1 MRSGLGRGI
10 GAVAA
15 LWSLAAAPVSAQSRG
30 GEVRDGV
37 TGEPVPGALV
47 VLEPVTSGGPEAFS
61 GADGRFEI
69 ALPDGATSV
78 FVTAEAYFPL
88 SVPVPRPGGP
98 WIIRLLPREIS
109 ETVAVTA
116 RPVEEEEI
124 SSTSVAPAQVLE
136 APGTVDNIF
145 RALAT
150 LPGVAATQDFGSR
163 LAVRGGTPDQNL
175 TLMDGIEVH
184 NPYRLFGLVSAFNPE
199 AVRNFSLSAGG
210 FGAKYGDRLSSLLVV
225 ENRRGSRNFGATSSL
240 SITDANMVLEGPLP
254 GPAGAFLLTG
264 RRTYY
269 DLVVGRV
276 LDQDFPS
283 FADLQFQGAWEFGP
297 GHRLQVTGIRSRE
310 DTNFSFEDEEDE
322 ATLDLLSD
330 TSTDLGALRLD
341 AVLGNRTTAT
351 TILSAY
357 RNAEAL
363 DFDGSFRD
371 DDRRANQEQGA
382 LTDVAFD
389 RELAVTDYLLRQEL
403 GFQLDSRRLL
413 EVGFEVHRLRSGIVQ
428 NIEGIRN
435 AGQANPSS
443 IQGGSALPDA
453 VDSRLSGIRSGVW
466 LAGTLLVA
474 DRFTLEPGVRWD
486 ASTTSGS
493 ATLSPRIAAE
503 WDFGDGLRLRA
514 AGGLYTQ
521 SPGYEK
527 LIQADYFLDLTDA
540 ADLGH
545 ERAIHT
551 VVGIDKLFANGMR
564 VRLEGYHKLFRDLLV
579 GRLETEAERL
589 QRISEYRF
597 PADLLGDIPTGA
609 QITVQ
614 PGNGGAGDAWGVDF
628 YAERLD
634 PAARVGG
641 WFSYAYGQ
649 AHRETYGFR
658 YPFEYD
664 RRHAAT
670 LVLRNRLTPR
680 WTVGTTTRMASGFPY
695 TPAVGVRVA
704 ATRDPVLGLVP
715 ETDEDGRLVYQADLG
730 GMANLHSGRLPWYF
744 RIDARVTFRPGGDTG
759 RWSFYVEVINML
771 NRDNAVA
778 MEVGL
783 VPDPNGAK
791 PRTTETPSQGFPRVP
806 TFGVRYRF

>member
-1 MRSGLGRGI
+1 MRI
-10 GAVAA
+10 GVVAA
-15 LWSLAAAPVSAQSRG
+15 LSSLAAFPVSAQPRG

-47 VLEPVTSGGPEAFS
+47 VPEPVTSGGPEAFS

-98 WIIRLLPREIS
+98 WIIRLLPRGIS
-109 ETVAVTA
+109 EAVEVTA

-124 SSTSVAPAQVLE
+124 SSTSVASAQVLE

-199 AVRNFSLSAGG
+199 TVQNFSLSAGG

-240 SITDANMVLEGPLP
+240 SLTDTNMVLEGPLP

-310 DTNFSFEDEEDE
+310 DTNISLEDEEDE
-322 ATLDLLSD
+322 EAVDLLSD

-363 DFDGSFRD
+363 DLDVSF
-371 DDRRANQEQGA
+371 
-382 LTDVAFD
+382 VAFD
-389 RELAVTDYLLRQEL
+389 RELAVTDYSVRQEL

-428 NIEGIRN
+428 NIEGMRN

-453 VDSRLSGIRSGVW
+453 VDSQLSGIRSGAW
-466 LAGTLLVA
+466 LAGTLQVA

-527 LIQADYFLDLTDA
+527 LIQADYFLDLTDTT
-540 ADLGH
+540 DLVH

-579 GRLETEAERL
+579 GRLETEAEWL

-597 PADLLGDIPTGA
+597 PTELLEEVPTAA

-614 PGNGGAGDAWGVDF
+614 PANGGAGDAWGVDF

-634 PAARVGG
+634 PAARIGG

-680 WTVGTTTRMASGFPY
+680 WTVGTTTRMATGFPY
-695 TPAVGVRVA
+695 TPAVDVRVA

-730 GMANLHSGRLPWYF
+730 GIANLHSGRLPLYF
-744 RIDARVTFRPGGDTG
+744 RIDARITFRPGGDTG
-759 RWSFYVEVINML
+759 RWSFYVEAINML
-771 NRDNAVA
+771 NRKNAVV
-778 MEVGL
+778 MEFDI
-783 VPDPNGAK
+783 VPDPTWDT
-791 PRTTETPSQGFPRVP
+791 PRITEIPSQGFPLVP
-806 TFGVRYRF
+806 SFGVRYRF